1 MGHRADN
8 TSKGNRWDKIST
20 LSFYISHVFRF
31 LSLFTVSFSSCTDCF
46 FCLCFFICSLFA
58 DVL

>member
-20 LSFYISHVFRF
+20 LSFYISHVFRL
-31 LSLFTVSFSSCTDCF
+31 LSLFTVSFSSF
-46 FCLCFFICSLFA
+46 LFA
-58 DVL
+58 IRVLLRPNYPCIFVL

>member
-20 LSFYISHVFRF
+20 LSFHTSHMFRL
-31 LSLFTVSFSSCTDCF
+31 LSLFAVSFSSY
-46 FCLCFFICSLFA
+46 LFA
-58 DVL
+58 IRVLLRPNYPCILVL

>member
-20 LSFYISHVFRF
+20 LSFYISHVFRL
-31 LSLFTVSFSSCTDCF
+31 LSLFTVSFSSF
-46 FCLCFFICSLFA
+46 LFA
-58 DVL
+58 IRVLLRPNYPCILVL

>member
-20 LSFYISHVFRF
+20 LSFYTSHVFR
-31 LSLFTVSFSSCTDCF
+31 LSLFAVSFSSY
-46 FCLCFFICSLFA
+46 LFA
-58 DVL
+58 IRVLLRPNYPCIFVL